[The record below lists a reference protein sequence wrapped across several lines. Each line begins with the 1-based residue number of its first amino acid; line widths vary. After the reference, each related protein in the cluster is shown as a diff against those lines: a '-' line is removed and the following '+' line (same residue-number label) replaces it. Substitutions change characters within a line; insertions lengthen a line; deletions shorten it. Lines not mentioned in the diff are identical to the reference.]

1 MPSVNCSTDQRYMTI
16 ITRLFSGKL
25 IPLLMLL
32 PYLSL
37 VSCKISK
44 SNSLSF
50 NAGNDPNFKIIQNK
64 DEHFKTFNRK
74 TKVFGLNV
82 FVAPEVEDSVLLHVS
97 NVLAQY
103 LDNDEDGTPDNQL
116 VMDSLLSSN
125 ASMVIW
131 FEERDLR
138 RLDPPDNTIYQDVG
152 NDETN
157 PQFVQNGMKGGFDAS
172 LEEVLHLITHAGYA
186 KVYPD
191 VFGEKEGS
199 LFALAMDQARGG
211 YFSTIPKIYP
221 KSAWYSYEDKT
232 CTYDCQIAEYQYWII
247 SSILGA
253 QQNRSDEIGHEWS
266 LHTKELVMQVD
277 TLAYKIVSDTSY
289 HLPQKLPDGSYRH

>member
-1 MPSVNCSTDQRYMTI
+1 MTI
-16 ITRLFSGKL
+16 STRLFSGKL
-25 IPLLMLL
+25 LPLLMLL

-44 SNSLSF
+44 SNSLCF
-50 NAGNDPNFKIIQNK
+50 NAGNDPNFKIIQNT
-64 DEHFKTFNRK
+64 DEHFKNFNRK
-74 TKVFGLNV
+74 TEVFGLNV
-82 FVAPEVEDSVLLHVS
+82 FAVPEVKDSVLLHVS

-103 LDNDEDGTPDNQL
+103 IDNNEDGIPDNQL

-125 ASMVIW
+125 ASMVVW
-131 FEERDLR
+131 FEEKDLR
-138 RLDPPDNTIYQDVG
+138 RLDPPDNTICQDVG

-191 VFGEKEGS
+191 VFGEKQGS

-211 YFSTIPKIYP
+211 YFGTIPKIYP
-221 KSAWYSYEDKT
+221 KSAWYSYDDKT

-277 TLAYKIVSDTSY
+277 TLAYKIVIDTSY
-289 HLPQKLPDGSYRH
+289 HLPRKLPDGSYRH

>member
-1 MPSVNCSTDQRYMTI
+1 MRITNRSFSNKI
-16 ITRLFSGKL
+16 ITTLLLCLFVVGCT
-25 IPLLMLL
+25 
-32 PYLSL
+32 
-37 VSCKISK
+37 VSKNKTFTI
-44 SNSLSF
+44 NP
-50 NAGNDPNFKIIQNK
+50 GNDPNFVITKNT
-64 DEHFKTFNRK
+64 DPEFSTFNRK
-74 TKVFGLNV
+74 TEVFGV
-82 FVAPEVEDSVLLHVS
+82 QIYAAPGVDDSIMLHVA

-103 LDNDEDGTPDNQL
+103 LDNDEDQIVDNQKVL
-116 VMDSLLSSN
+116 DSMLASR

-131 FEERDLR
+131 SREKDLF
-138 RLDPPDNTIYQDVG
+138 RLNPPESMICQDVG
-152 NDETN
+152 NNETN
-157 PQFVQNGMKGGFDAS
+157 PLFVQNGMKGDFDAS

-191 VFGEKEGS
+191 IFGEKQGS

-253 QQNRSDEIGHEWS
+253 QQNRYDEIGHEWS
-266 LHTKELVMQVD
+266 LHSKELVMQVD

>member
-1 MPSVNCSTDQRYMTI
+1 MRITNRSLSNKIIPIILLCLFAVGCS
-16 ITRLFSGKL
+16 
-25 IPLLMLL
+25 
-32 PYLSL
+32 
-37 VSCKISK
+37 ISK
-44 SNSLSF
+44 NKTFTISP
-50 NAGNDPNFKIIQNK
+50 GNDPNFVITKNT
-64 DEHFKTFNRK
+64 DPEFSAFNRK

-82 FVAPEVEDSVLLHVS
+82 FAVPEVKDSVLLHVS

-103 LDNDEDGTPDNQL
+103 IDNNEDGSPDNQL
-116 VMDSLLSSN
+116 VMDSLLSSK

-131 FEERDLR
+131 FEEKDLR
-138 RLDPPDNTIYQDVG
+138 QLHPPENTICQDVG

-157 PQFVQNGMKGGFDAS
+157 PPFVQNGMKGDFDAS
-172 LEEVLHLITHAGYA
+172 LEEVLHLITHAGYS

-191 VFGEKEGS
+191 VFGEKHGS

-232 CTYDCQIAEYQYWII
+232 CTYDCQVAEYQYWVI
-247 SSILGA
+247 SSVLGA
-253 QQNRSDEIGHEWS
+253 QKNRSNEIGHEWS
-266 LHTKELVMQVD
+266 LQTKELVIQVD